1 MSKAKT
7 SSLIKLIIGAVV
19 LIGLPAV
26 IPNSYVMQ
34 LVLNII
40 IYVILAMGLNLLTGF
55 TGILS
60 LGHAAFFGVGAYASG
75 ILNTRLGWPFWATL
89 IVSMVLTALISLLLA
104 FPALRVKGTYLVLM
118 TIGFGEVVRLLLVN
132 WVSLT
137 NGSNGIVG
145 ISYPDFGF
153 FKLTNMTQ
161 CYYLAVIFMV
171 LLMAYLKI
179 LMKSRVG
186 RCFLAIRDDDKAAE
200 MVGINVSQYKL
211 KAFMISAE
219 YCAIAGVLYA
229 HVIRYI
235 SPDSFRADES
245 QLILCCVIIGG
256 IGTFKGPVIGAILLT
271 IIPELFRALQDFRMV
286 LYGIILMIVIIFF
299 PGGVARYWD
308 MLAAKIKN
316 LISGGKKAAAAEQ
329 KK

>member
-1 MSKAKT
+1 
-7 SSLIKLIIGAVV
+7 
-19 LIGLPAV
+19 
-26 IPNSYVMQ
+26 
-34 LVLNII
+34 
-40 IYVILAMGLNLLTGF
+40 
-55 TGILS
+55 
-60 LGHAAFFGVGAYASG
+60 
-75 ILNTRLGWPFWATL
+75 
-89 IVSMVLTALISLLLA
+89 
-104 FPALRVKGTYLVLM
+104 
-118 TIGFGEVVRLLLVN
+118 
-132 WVSLT
+132 
-137 NGSNGIVG
+137 
-145 ISYPDFGF
+145 
-153 FKLTNMTQ
+153 
-161 CYYLAVIFMV
+161 
-171 LLMAYLKI
+171 
-179 LMKSRVG
+179 
-186 RCFLAIRDDDKAAE
+186 
-200 MVGINVSQYKL
+200 
-211 KAFMISAE
+211 MISAV

-316 LISGGKKAAAAEQ
+316 LISGEKKAAAAEQ